1 MVELSTR
8 RGRFEGGSAIVKKVW
23 SGLGVAPFGVGV
35 LLRLGADGNSLAQIS
50 RARAMVIGLKS
61 KKANT
66 HRDRNVEGIKLS
78 QWVLA

>member
-50 RARAMVIGLKS
+50 RA
-61 KKANT
+61 
-66 HRDRNVEGIKLS
+66 
-78 QWVLA
+78 